1 MAVSYYLTHP
11 EVRINPDVPVPFW
24 GLSEIGQARAEAFAR
39 RDLLPANAIFISS
52 EETKAEELAEIL
64 AARLGNPIVTRSD
77 LGENDR
83 SSTGFLEPEDFERL
97 VRRFFAH
104 PEQSAEGWET
114 AKAAQARIVGAVDLA
129 LAQYGTE
136 TPLVF
141 TGHGGV
147 GTLLKCFVAGRPIDQ
162 IEDQRLSAH
171 AGGGKLFAFD
181 LAAGRLLCEWTSFE
195 NWKGS

>member
-24 GLSEIGQARAEAFAR
+24 GLNEIGQARAEAFAR
-39 RDLLPANAIFISS
+39 GDLLPTNAIFISS

-64 AARLGNPIVTRSD
+64 ATRHGNPIVTRPD

-83 SSTGFLEPEDFERL
+83 SSTGFLPSEAFERL
-97 VRRFFAH
+97 VHRFFAH
-104 PEQSAEGWET
+104 PEQSIEGWET
-114 AKAAQARIVGAVDLA
+114 AKAAQTRIVGAVEQT

-141 TGHGGV
+141 AGHGGV
-147 GTLLKCFVAGRPIDQ
+147 GTLFKCFIAGRPIAQ
-162 IEDQRLSAH
+162 IEDQRVSAH
-171 AGGGKLFAFD
+171 AGGGNLFAFD
-181 LAAGRLLCEWTSFE
+181 LAAKRLLCEWTSFE